1 MSIFH
6 QLTEDDIEGLGLTHK
21 GIAFGFVPVWIGGI
35 PEDLEYGSVIEAEVT
50 LSTRNWVP
58 EILLD
63 IAESIYSFLADN
75 FMPEDADITFPL
87 KITGEIYER

>member
-6 QLTEDDIEGLGLTHK
+6 QLTEEDIEELGLTHK
-21 GIAFGFVPVWIGGI
+21 AIAFGFVPVWIGGI
-35 PEDLEYGSVIEAEVT
+35 PEDLEDGSVIESEVIV
-50 LSTRNWVP
+50 STRNWVP
-58 EILLD
+58 NILLH
-63 IAESIYSFLADN
+63 IAESIYIFLADN